1 MRCCLH
7 QEEIPWL
14 LLLQRARVQQVDS
27 ICRRRSDAHK
37 LVAPDLNRSG
47 AIAER
52 RASGPLYPAMPRTL
66 FLSLI
71 VVVVALSHMCAADL
85 SIRWAYNV
93 PNGQILERLAVS
105 SDMSFVVSSVEFA
118 ASSFLYAFSA
128 DPGTTSGALL
138 WQIQVQAETTIPHP
152 NLGRPSISP
161 DGKYI
166 AVGCQGCTLKNVFV
180 FAINSNSPSL
190 LWSSQLKFGTN
201 IMTFEGI
208 PGWRPDSSAV
218 YFQDTSYG
226 QLVEF
231 QVSGQTV
238 TQVTIG
244 TGGGPSS
251 PAMSQD
257 GKYLYVCASKGG
269 AIVKGILAQYTLP
282 LQSNPAPSSQ
292 LVTPAPCGSTGR
304 LTSTNMLYIGD
315 NGGLNAIDTSNG
327 VLTRKWYYPTA
338 SVPVYSAPAIVSY
351 TSSSSPSQQVTQQ
364 RLTQASAAFADFRCR
379 LWSSSATTSRR
390 LPSTRERISGAQLLT
405 VKYREPPRPSSTLF
419 T

>member
-1 MRCCLH
+1 
-7 QEEIPWL
+7 
-14 LLLQRARVQQVDS
+14 
-27 ICRRRSDAHK
+27 
-37 LVAPDLNRSG
+37 
-47 AIAER
+47 
-52 RASGPLYPAMPRTL
+52 MPRTL

-118 ASSFLYAFSA
+118 ASNSSFLYAFSA

-138 WQIQVQAETTIPHP
+138 WQIQAHSETAH
-152 NLGRPSISP
+152 LGRPSISP
-161 DGKYI
+161 DGKYV
-166 AVGCQGCTLKNVFV
+166 AVGCQNCALKNVFV
-180 FAINSNSPSL
+180 FAINSNSPAI
-190 LWSSQLKFGTN
+190 LWSSQLKFGAN
-201 IMTFEGI
+201 VMGFEGI

-231 QVSGQTV
+231 QVSGQNV

-244 TGGGPSS
+244 TGGGPAS

-315 NGGLNAIDTSNG
+315 NGGLNAVDTSNG

-364 RLTQASAAFADFRCR
+364 RLTQASAAIADFRCR

-419 T
+419 M

>member
-1 MRCCLH
+1 
-7 QEEIPWL
+7 
-14 LLLQRARVQQVDS
+14 
-27 ICRRRSDAHK
+27 
-37 LVAPDLNRSG
+37 
-47 AIAER
+47 
-52 RASGPLYPAMPRTL
+52 MPRTL

-138 WQIQVQAETTIPHP
+138 WQIQAHSETAH
-152 NLGRPSISP
+152 LGRPSISP
-161 DGKYI
+161 DGKYV
-166 AVGCQGCTLKNVFV
+166 AVGCQNCALKNVFV

-218 YFQDTSYG
+218 YFQDTSNG

-315 NGGLNAIDTSNG
+315 NGGLNAVDTSNG

-379 LWSSSATTSRR
+379 LWSSLATTSRR

-419 T
+419 M